1 MRTLAANG
9 MPGESLKLSSTLKL
23 SLFSLPRLLSDS
35 AITVYENRGFPEH
48 APVFLLSSLSSGRNE
63 RTKENFVT
71 MFQLGGLKMTD
82 R

>member
-23 SLFSLPRLLSDS
+23 SLFSLPRLLPDS
-35 AITVYENRGFPEH
+35 AITVYENRGFSEH